1 MFKERITDHH
11 KKKRRNTN
19 HGKSQQRIVPLGDS
33 HARKCASELQHNLGK
48 DYEVTSFVKPGA
60 GMEEILG
67 STSESVKSLSKNDVL
82 IVWGGSNNISR
93 DNTKEAI
100 NQLCKFIEE
109 KATVNLVIVKVPF
122 RHDLKFLSCVNKEVI
137 KFNRQIEKRVKTYL
151 NAKLLDLGLD
161 RSYYT
166 THGQH
171 LNPLG
176 KELIV
181 NNLTILIKDVLAKKQ
196 PTSIQ
201 IPWQGLLEGTN
212 QSHLN
217 TDNLVL
223 NTEVSKHAHPND
235 REKNRNL

>member
-1 MFKERITDHH
+1 
-11 KKKRRNTN
+11 
-19 HGKSQQRIVPLGDS
+19 
-33 HARKCASELQHNLGK
+33 
-48 DYEVTSFVKPGA
+48 
-60 GMEEILG
+60 MEEILG
-67 STSESVKSLSKNDVL
+67 SSSESVKSLSKNDVL

-109 KATVNLVIVKVPF
+109 KATVNLVIMKVPF
-122 RHDLKFLSCVNKEVI
+122 RHDLKFSSCVNKEVI
-137 KFNRQIEKRVKTYL
+137 KFNRQIEKRVKAYL

-181 NNLTILIKDVLAKKQ
+181 NNLTILIKDMLAKKQ

-223 NTEVSKHAHPND
+223 NTEVSKHALPND
-235 REKNRNL
+235 REKTETSDQKNSAETTILSDHPKRQRKQVALKNTEFLWT